1 MSRLRELM
9 EELCPNGVEYKK
21 LGDVGTLVR
30 GKRFVKN
37 DFADIGVPAIHYGEM
52 YTYYGISSS
61 EAKTKI
67 RAEISSKMRYAQT
80 NDVIIVGAGETVED
94 IGIGVAW
101 LGKDDVAVHDACY
114 IFRHNM
120 NPIYVSYLL
129 RTESYHKLIKKYI
142 TTGKISS
149 ISAQGLAKAIIPVP
163 PLEIQNE
170 IVKLLDSFTEL
181 TTELTAELT
190 AELTLRKKQYNFYRD
205 SLLSFVRVDDTI
217 VQTDRQTDRQVQ
229 RISKFGLLRKTF
241 DVEWKT
247 LGEVCGLKAGTAI
260 SASCI
265 REQKNDVYKT
275 PCYGGNGLRGY
286 VQEVNHYSDAPLIG
300 RQGALCGNV
309 CFAKAPYYATEHAV
323 IVDGK
328 KNFNNRFLFHVL
340 VNMNLGQYKTAGAQP
355 GLSVKRLNKV
365 KIAIP
370 KLEIQ
375 NSIANILDRFDTLC
389 NDLTSGLPAEIA
401 ARKKQYEHYRDRL
414 LTFPRSKLE
423 ERS

>member
-9 EELCPNGVEYKK
+9 EELCSDGVEYKQ
-21 LGDVGTLVR
+21 LGEIGTLVR

-37 DFADIGVPAIHYGEM
+37 DFVDIGVPAIHYGEM

-170 IVKLLDSFTEL
+170 IVKLLDDF
-181 TTELTAELT
+181 TELTAELT
-190 AELTLRKKQYNFYRD
+190 EQLMTELTLRKKQYNFYRD
-205 SLLSFVRVDDTI
+205 SLLNFVRLDDTI
-217 VQTDRQTDRQVQ
+217 VQTDRQTDRQ
-229 RISKFGLLRKTF
+229 T
-241 DVEWKT
+241 
-247 LGEVCGLKAGTAI
+247 
-260 SASCI
+260 
-265 REQKNDVYKT
+265 
-275 PCYGGNGLRGY
+275 
-286 VQEVNHYSDAPLIG
+286 
-300 RQGALCGNV
+300 
-309 CFAKAPYYATEHAV
+309 
-323 IVDGK
+323 
-328 KNFNNRFLFHVL
+328 
-340 VNMNLGQYKTAGAQP
+340 
-355 GLSVKRLNKV
+355 
-365 KIAIP
+365 
-370 KLEIQ
+370 
-375 NSIANILDRFDTLC
+375 
-389 NDLTSGLPAEIA
+389 
-401 ARKKQYEHYRDRL
+401 
-414 LTFPRSKLE
+414 RSKNK
-423 ERS
+423 